1 MSKQS
6 GIKMVASLKTIETAD
21 ILLGHL
27 GMEKALLVIGELGK
41 VKGNKM
47 FAEIVRLL
55 YERLKLACD

>member
-1 MSKQS
+1 
-6 GIKMVASLKTIETAD
+6 MVASLKTIETAD
-21 ILLGHL
+21 ILLRHL

-55 YERLKLACD
+55 YERLKLAGD